1 MAKKQNYIWKNDRNF
16 ALDDYEKQ
24 QLYYVVEA
32 NDIINKARH
41 DLTARELKLM
51 DFVISKIMPDD
62 DKFHIIKT
70 SMYELTKVLNI
81 KQNGKNYADMA
92 KSIGELR
99 KKEVLIHDE
108 ERRTITQTGWVQ
120 SAEYHENGQV
130 EIELSSKL
138 APHLLGLKNNYTQH
152 LLLDTTKLKS
162 RYSILLYKLMRECDR
177 DNGKSI
183 AILQGTPEEFRE
195 WLGVPESYEY
205 KHFKEK
211 VLKKAVE
218 EINLK
223 IDDMDLEIL
232 QGRYGRKVVQVE
244 IHNNWTVSLKTRNSS
259 MQSLYISSAKALKF
273 FRFLL
278 LFFLKIKSEI
288 YSKYPEDT
296 LLLIFYKSF

>member
-1 MAKKQNYIWKNDRNF
+1 MVKKQNYIWKNDRNF
-16 ALDDYEKQ
+16 ALDNYEKQ

-62 DKFHIIKT
+62 DKFHVIKT

-130 EIELSSKL
+130 EIELSPKL

-244 IHNNWTVSLKTRNSS
+244 IHNNWTVSLKDEK
-259 MQSLYISSAKALKF
+259 Q
-273 FRFLL
+273 
-278 LFFLKIKSEI
+278 
-288 YSKYPEDT
+288 
-296 LLLIFYKSF
+296 